1 MHQTVK
7 GFGRQKV
14 DTLRLMQVKELLKKD
29 YIKRLVKGIDEV
41 AANGGNAYKV
51 YIDWLFNDDWI

>member
-1 MHQTVK
+1 MQEGDK
-7 GFGRQKV
+7 I
-14 DTLRLMQVKELLKKD
+14 RLMQDTELLKKD

-51 YIDWLFNDDWI
+51 YIDWIFNDDWI

>member
-1 MHQTVK
+1 
-7 GFGRQKV
+7 
-14 DTLRLMQVKELLKKD
+14 MQVKELLKKY
-29 YIKRLVKGIDEV
+29 YIKRLVKGIYEEIDEV